1 MARVKGGNI
10 HKNRRSKVL
19 KLARGYFG
27 SKHKLYK
34 TAKEQVMH
42 SLKYAYRDRRQ
53 NKREMRKLWIV
64 RINAACRMN
73 DISYSKFISGL
84 NKAGIA
90 INRKMLSEIAID
102 DAKSFTKLV
111 NTAKDALA
119 GKVVKEEKV
128 VAPKAEKVPAK
139 ETAKKETVKKAPA
152 KKEDLSTK
160 TVAELKEMAKAKKIE
175 GYTSMK
181 KAELLDA
188 LK

>member
-1 MARVKGGNI
+1 MARVKGGTI
-10 HKNRRSKVL
+10 HAARRKKVL
-19 KLARGYFG
+19 KLAKGYFG

-42 SLKYAYRDRRQ
+42 SLKYAYRDRKQ
-53 NKREMRKLWIV
+53 TKRNMRKLWIQ

-84 NKAGIA
+84 NKAGIV
-90 INRKMLSEIAID
+90 INRKVLSEIAIQ
-102 DAKSFTKLV
+102 DASTFTSLV
-111 NTAKDALA
+111 ESAKA
-119 GKVVKEEKV
+119 GLEGKAVAPVKETKKV
-128 VAPKAEKVPAK
+128 VA
-139 ETAKKETVKKAPA
+139 KETVSAPKVEKVEA
-152 KKEDLSTK
+152 TEDLSKK
-160 TVAELKEMAKAKKIE
+160 TVAELKELAKAKKIE